1 MKRIIALT
9 LILTLLLCGC
19 GGGKTE
25 APKVEA
31 TQPATTVPET
41 TEEPTTEPTTE
52 ATEPP
57 VYRNP
62 LNGEII
68 DEPYTDRLFACTIS
82 NMQENIPHVNL
93 CKADVVFESYVNMN
107 NIVRCLALFSNVE
120 DVEAIGSIR
129 STRPIFNDLAQ
140 HYGLIVAHAG
150 GSHTALNDALERNI
164 ENFNIENWEKV
175 IQYVTTS
182 YRDKEYKRS
191 YENSLFA
198 IGSGLKEYAEY
209 AGYSMSLERDYGFRF
224 TEDGVPAGGVDAP
237 EITIHLNYKQ
247 AKKDTIMLYD
257 EELGKYAWKQYGK
270 IMQDQISG
278 ETEAF
283 TNVLILSA
291 DVTNEGLYHYADFD
305 AGGTGYYANGG
316 KLIPITWT
324 CAGEREPFNFYTEDG
339 QELEIGVGN
348 TYIAIL
354 PADGSVEY

>member
-82 NMQENIPHVNL
+82 NLQENIPHVNL

-129 STRPIFNDLAQ
+129 STRPIFNDLA
-140 HYGLIVAHAG
+140 
-150 GSHTALNDALERNI
+150 
-164 ENFNIENWEKV
+164 
-175 IQYVTTS
+175 
-182 YRDKEYKRS
+182 
-191 YENSLFA
+191 
-198 IGSGLKEYAEY
+198 
-209 AGYSMSLERDYGFRF
+209 
-224 TEDGVPAGGVDAP
+224 
-237 EITIHLNYKQ
+237 
-247 AKKDTIMLYD
+247 
-257 EELGKYAWKQYGK
+257 
-270 IMQDQISG
+270 
-278 ETEAF
+278 
-283 TNVLILSA
+283 
-291 DVTNEGLYHYADFD
+291 
-305 AGGTGYYANGG
+305 
-316 KLIPITWT
+316 
-324 CAGEREPFNFYTEDG
+324 
-339 QELEIGVGN
+339 
-348 TYIAIL
+348 
-354 PADGSVEY
+354 

>member
-1 MKRIIALT
+1 MKRIIALM
-9 LILTLLLCGC
+9 LALTLLLCGC
-19 GGGKTE
+19 GQ
-25 APKVEA
+25 AAVET
-31 TQPATTVPET
+31 TQPAAAAEQT
-41 TEEPTTEPTTE
+41 TEEPTTEATTEPTTE
-52 ATEPP
+52 ATEAP

-82 NMQENIPHVNL
+82 NMRENIPHVNL
-93 CKADVVFESYVNMN
+93 CKADVVFETYVNMN
-107 NIVRCLALFSNVE
+107 NIVRCLALYSNIE
-120 DVEAIGSIR
+120 DVEAIGSMR

-150 GSHTALNDALERNI
+150 GSNTALRDALERNI
-164 ENFNIENWEKV
+164 ENFNGEAWDV
-175 IQYVTTS
+175 MQHVTTS

-191 YENSLFA
+191 VENSLFS
-198 IGSGLKEYAEY
+198 IGSGLKEYAEF
-209 AGYSMSLERDYGFRF
+209 AGYATSLERDYGFRF
-224 TEDGVPAGGVDAP
+224 TEDGVPADGVDAQT
-237 EITIHLNYKQ
+237 ITIHLYYKQ
-247 AKKDTIMLYD
+247 AKKDTVMVYD
-257 EELGKYAWKQYGK
+257 EELGKYAWNQYGEV
-270 IMQDQISG
+270 MQDQISG

-305 AGGTGYYANGG
+305 AGGTGWYANGG

-324 CAGEREPFNFYTEDG
+324 CAGEREPFFFYTEDG
-339 QELEIGVGN
+339 QGLEIGVGN